1 MVHKQ
6 PTKFYVVA
14 IERTFISSESRED
27 AIKLWSLLSSG
38 KYKLIGSHRY
48 YKHIEE
54 NRGSVK
60 PYSYYGKILGEH
72 DPYSQ
77 SGMSMYVK
85 EDVIYDSKQE
95 AQEARDAD
103 KAEEKLKEAASKIP
117 VDK

>member
-1 MVHKQ
+1 MVHKK
-6 PTKFYVVA
+6 PIRFYV
-14 IERTFISSESRED
+14 ISIDRVHISTENREE
-27 AIKLWSLLSSG
+27 AVKLWSMLSNG
-38 KYKLIGSHRY
+38 KYKLIGNELELGRDV
-48 YKHIEE
+48 
-54 NRGSVK
+54 GSSRK
-60 PYSYYGKILGEH
+60 YPYYGKILEEH

-77 SGMSMYVK
+77 SGMSMYAK